1 MRKFKYKAVNLYG
14 KKFEGSFLAENEKD
28 LREQLAKQGL
38 YLLSSRPD
46 SEKAPNPF
54 FSFTGKVSVGELSN
68 FSRQFAIM
76 LSSGTSIIDSL
87 NILKG
92 QSYSSFFRRVLDQ
105 VFEEVKAGKLLSEA
119 MSKHKRAFPNFFVSM
134 VRIGEL
140 SGQIDNVLVQVADY
154 FESDAKIRAKTKAAL
169 IYPAFLVVMA
179 IAILVLMVV
188 FIIPTFQDALSS
200 LDVEM
205 PALTMALYDFS
216 AYVRENWT
224 YIVLIAAAVVGLFLL
239 FIHSRRGRLLWDRFK
254 FSLPYVRE
262 VIRYN
267 ISARFSRSFS
277 LLIASGMDIAD
288 ALDEVVIVMG
298 NKYVE
303 QQFRKAAEDVRR
315 GMSLTMALQSYKL
328 FPLMLIQM
336 VSVGEKSGRIDEV
349 LGRSCSYFENQVE
362 RSLTTLTGFIQP
374 IILIIIGAS
383 VGILFYAVYSPLLQV
398 MNTL

>member
-1 MRKFKYKAVNLYG
+1 M
-14 KKFEGSFLAENEKD
+14 
-28 LREQLAKQGL
+28 
-38 YLLSSRPD
+38 
-46 SEKAPNPF
+46 
-54 FSFTGKVSVGELSN
+54 
-68 FSRQFAIM
+68 
-76 LSSGTSIIDSL
+76 
-87 NILKG
+87 
-92 QSYSSFFRRVLDQ
+92 
-105 VFEEVKAGKLLSEA
+105 
-119 MSKHKRAFPNFFVSM
+119 
-134 VRIGEL
+134 
-140 SGQIDNVLVQVADY
+140 LVQVADY

-224 YIVLIAAAVVGLFLL
+224 YIVLIVAAVVGLFLL

>member
-1 MRKFKYKAVNLYG
+1 MKKFKYKAVNLYG
-14 KKFEGSFLAENEKD
+14 KKFQGSFLAENEKD
-28 LREQLAKQGL
+28 LREQLARQGL
-38 YLLSSRPD
+38 YLESARPD

-68 FSRQFAIM
+68 FSRQFSIM
-76 LSSGTSIIDSL
+76 LTSGTSIVDAL
-87 NILKG
+87 DILKG
-92 QSYSSFFRRVLDQ
+92 QSYTAFFRKVLGQ

-119 MSKHKRAFPNFFVSM
+119 MGKHKRAFPNFFVSM

-140 SGQIDNVLVQVADY
+140 SGQIDLVLVQVADY
-154 FESDAKIRAKTKAAL
+154 FESDAKIRAKTKSAL
-169 IYPAFLVVMA
+169 IYPAFLILMA
-179 IAILVLMVV
+179 VAILVLMVV

-200 LDVEM
+200 LEVEM
-205 PALTMALYDFS
+205 RALTIALYDFS
-216 AYVRENWT
+216 QYFREHWM
-224 YIVLIAAAVVGLFLL
+224 YIVLIIVAAVGLFLL

-254 FSLPYVRE
+254 FSLPYVRD

-267 ISARFSRSFS
+267 ASARFSRAFS
-277 LLIASGMDIAD
+277 LLVASGMDIAD
-288 ALDEVVIVMG
+288 ALDEVTIVMG

-303 QQFRKAAEDVRR
+303 QQFKKAAEDVRR

-336 VSVGEKSGRIDEV
+336 VSVGERTGKIDEV
-349 LGRSCSYFENQVE
+349 LGRSGSYFENQVE

-383 VGILFYAVYSPLLQV
+383 VGILFYAVYSPLLPV